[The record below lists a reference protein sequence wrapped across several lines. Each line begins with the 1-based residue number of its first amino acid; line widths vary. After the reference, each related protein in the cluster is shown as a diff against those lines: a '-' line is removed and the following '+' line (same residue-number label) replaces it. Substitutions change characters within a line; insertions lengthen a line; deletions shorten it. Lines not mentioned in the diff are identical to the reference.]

1 MISPFFIFVFMK
13 GFIFYTPIITVRI
26 KYVLKLFF
34 VVIYYQ
40 KRIKNYV
47 LAINEYFTMRYSS
60 KLEFRAGIASLFSF
74 YDLDMEKIYQ

>member
-1 MISPFFIFVFMK
+1 MK

-47 LAINEYFTMRYSS
+47 LAINEDFTMRYSS
-60 KLEFRAGIASLFSF
+60 KLEFRAGIASLFNF
-74 YDLDMEKIYQ
+74 YDLDMEQILPIKFFSCCT